1 MSTRILAAC
10 LIGVTAALVAGK
22 PVQTETPETAEPWVV
37 LSVTYSGPRGEN
49 HPGGKGQHA
58 VVCVVASDLARH
70 YSERGE
76 HIEILIPAEHAYDET
91 YDQGKPCP
99 KGPINSRF

>member
-1 MSTRILAAC
+1 MSARTLTLC
-10 LIGVTAALVAGK
+10 LIGVTVALTACK
-22 PVQTETPETAEPWVV
+22 PVQSEKSTSSEPWVV

-49 HPGGKGQHA
+49 HAGGKGQHA
-58 VVCVVASDLARH
+58 VVCVVASDLDRH

-76 HIEILIPAEHAYDET
+76 HIEILIPAEHAYDDT

-99 KGPINSRF
+99 KGPIHSRF

>member
-1 MSTRILAAC
+1 MSARTLAC
-10 LIGVTAALVAGK
+10 LLAVTAMLVACK
-22 PVQTETPETAEPWVV
+22 PVQSELPASSEPWVV
-37 LSVTYSGPRGEN
+37 LSVHYSGPRGEN
-49 HPGGKGQHA
+49 QPGGKGQHS

-76 HIEILIPAEHAYDET
+76 HIEILIPAEHAYDEM

-99 KGPINSRF
+99 KGPIHSRF